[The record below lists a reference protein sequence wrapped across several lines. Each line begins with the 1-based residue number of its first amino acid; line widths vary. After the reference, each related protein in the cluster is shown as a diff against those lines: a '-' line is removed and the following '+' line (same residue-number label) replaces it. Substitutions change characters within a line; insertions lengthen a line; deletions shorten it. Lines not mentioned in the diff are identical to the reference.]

1 MVAVIPSESAFEK
14 LSKVSCSV
22 YSFDS
27 WLDWKTKSLEM
38 PEATS
43 VKLPF
48 YVSLESKLVTGFKA
62 FGLTVIGP
70 PVIWGKFHGLHLKWT
85 GGKLYRGLNITVDLV
100 LAVKINSQSS
110 TMNVDFDSQAGS
122 VVKSLLH
129 PTLPYYF
136 AVISLSTLF
145 KEFEETQKHR
155 EEDFD
160 DSVSIT
166 RQSDCLLR
174 CSQSCLEQSLFR
186 HHFSPDG
193 GPSVCLRVLKVLHDM
208 TCSLDLQCLF
218 PGPDQEINNN
228 RHTSTRSSCTLTE
241 PGSTKLLSS
250 YTLKLLFCLNG
261 VKTQKKSCGLGA
273 TSASAL

>member
-1 MVAVIPSESAFEK
+1 
-14 LSKVSCSV
+14 
-22 YSFDS
+22 
-27 WLDWKTKSLEM
+27 
-38 PEATS
+38 
-43 VKLPF
+43 
-48 YVSLESKLVTGFKA
+48 
-62 FGLTVIGP
+62 
-70 PVIWGKFHGLHLKWT
+70 
-85 GGKLYRGLNITVDLV
+85 
-100 LAVKINSQSS
+100 
-110 TMNVDFDSQAGS
+110 MNTDFDSQAGS

-136 AVISLSTLF
+136 AVSGYKNYTVSLSTLF

-186 HHFSPDG
+186 HHFGPDG

-218 PGPDQEINNN
+218 PGPCQ
-228 RHTSTRSSCTLTE
+228 
-241 PGSTKLLSS
+241 
-250 YTLKLLFCLNG
+250 
-261 VKTQKKSCGLGA
+261 A
-273 TSASAL
+273 TFDK